1 MNYAS
6 VVFAGF
12 AAISVVWYFIRGR
25 KAFTGPPVPA
35 DVDISSDIGVVSGQ
49 AVESDL
55 EKSTSAVHRKM
66 ADDPPKM
73 M

>member
-12 AAISVVWYFIRGR
+12 AVISIVWYFIRGR

-35 DVDISSDIGVVSGQ
+35 DVDVSSEVGVVKGQ
-49 AVESDL
+49 AIDPEDL
-55 EKSTSAVHRKM
+55 EKSTS
-66 ADDPPKM
+66 
-73 M
+73 